1 MPPYVRR
8 FSKAIN
14 DWIVRVRDLWLL
26 LKALGKEVAKQGK
39 RQQQQQ
45 QQRRKSLKAAA
56 AATAAAVAAAA
67 AAGRID
73 GSGGE
78 GQDAEVATRGAAE
91 GAAAAAAAAMAAAA
105 AEEEEKE
112 EEARRLLYR
121 TKQQGITMDAQSFLA
136 DIISH
141 CTQTLAQS
149 TSFFK
154 DAFWYRDSQAI
165 QEVFFAQPRA
175 SAVRALNDS
184 QSYLRCACCRPGELD
199 PSIPDICIVYGLYEA
214 HQGRTI
220 NLRAWFA
227 SFVDVICGQE
237 EKEEGEAGEEEEEKE
252 GRGGGNQPKTKRAR
266 KEKGKMMMGRNLK
279 ALWARFLHA
288 VDELEHLGFTRP
300 YGKKTGDRSKL
311 IFAYTLLS
319 RKQEEQEQQEELL
332 QEA

>member
-14 DWIVRVRDLWLL
+14 DWIARARELWLL
-26 LKALGKEVAKQGK
+26 LKALGKEMAKQGK
-39 RQQQQQ
+39 LQQQQQ
-45 QQRRKSLKAAA
+45 QQRRKSQKAAA

-67 AAGRID
+67 VAGRIE
-73 GSGGE
+73 GGGE
-78 GQDAEVATRGAAE
+78 GQDADAATRAAAE
-91 GAAAAAAAAMAAAA
+91 GAAAAAAAALAAAA

-112 EEARRLLYR
+112 EEARRQSYR
-121 TKQQGITMDAQSFLA
+121 IKRQGITMDAQKFLA

-149 TSFFK
+149 SSFFK

-199 PSIPDICIVYGLYEA
+199 PSMPDICIVYGLYEA

-237 EKEEGEAGEEEEEKE
+237 EEGEEDEEEEEEKGAGG
-252 GRGGGNQPKTKRAR
+252 GRGGRGRKRAR
-266 KEKGKMMMGRNLK
+266 KDKGVGVGRNLK